1 MSHSPGSLGQPEVK
15 VCPVFPQTSGLY
27 ARPLLCGQQ
36 QCVPPWECPTQQDS
50 IHPCPV
56 ELVAWSSGSELHT
69 QRSPSSHCLEKPLEF
84 VSIACT
90 SQAANDPVHQTAD
103 GQERAFPKS
112 RSISPIVSPLFTHL
126 ETYLPHLTAQAI
138 LQHPSPMTWP
148 PRSTVFTTESH
159 IFSVRSGPSSSVYCS
174 HLLDQT
180 ARLSPM
186 KSIPL
191 LCHFPL
197 PQNAAHL

>member
-1 MSHSPGSLGQPEVK
+1 MPGPYCVVSSSASLPGN
-15 VCPVFPQTSGLY
+15 
-27 ARPLLCGQQ
+27 
-36 QCVPPWECPTQQDS
+36 VPPSKAPS
-50 IHPCPV
+50 IPV
-56 ELVAWSSGSELHT
+56 QWSWWPGPLAVSFIPNDLHLHT
-69 QRSPSSHCLEKPLEF
+69 VWIKPLEF

-138 LQHPSPMTWP
+138 LQHPSPTTWP